1 MSLRIV
7 PPRSGRSPFYT
18 VRGTFAGRTV
28 DASTKTRDAKSAER
42 FKARLE
48 VTIAKQEAENRSP
61 ITFRGAAALYLD
73 FRRPKK
79 ADRQYIERLMVIIG
93 DTELADIRQHT
104 LISAANSLFPD
115 AKPGTKNRNV
125 LVPASAVLHYAAE
138 SKLCPYIRVR
148 KFKEPSPEPRALSKD
163 QARVLMASAEGNM
176 RLILSWLFCQGWRIS
191 DTLRLQWQHI
201 DMKAGTVRYHITKTD
216 RWHVMP
222 LHEDIQQLL
231 GLEATKDFG
240 PVFNWEN
247 KSNFYRALRPLCR
260 RLKIH
265 FTPHMARHS
274 FATWLVNDGVSPQEI
289 MEAGGWQ
296 DHKSV
301 LRYAK
306 LDPTRIR
313 AVINRVKL

>member
-1 MSLRIV
+1 MPLKIV
-7 PPRSGRSPFYT
+7 PPRAGKSPYYY
-18 VRGTFAGRTV
+18 VRGTFAGRV
-28 DASTKTRDAKSAER
+28 IDASTKTRNAKSAER
-42 FKARLE
+42 FKDRLE
-48 VTIAKQEAENRSP
+48 VEIAKQEAENRSP
-61 ITFRGAAALYLD
+61 ITFRGAAVLYLN
-73 FRRPKK
+73 FRQPKK
-79 ADRQYIERLMVIIG
+79 ADRQYIERLMLIIG
-93 DTELADIRQHT
+93 DTELADIRQHV
-104 LISAANSLFPD
+104 LVEAANSLYPN

-148 KFKEPSPEPRALSKD
+148 KFKEPTPEPRALSKD
-163 QARVLMASAEGNM
+163 QARVLMATAEGNM
-176 RLILSWLFCQGWRIS
+176 KLILTWLFCQGWRIS

-201 DMKAGTVRYHITKTD
+201 DLKAGTVRYHITKTD
-216 RWHVMP
+216 QWHVMP
-222 LHEDIQQLL
+222 LHEDIRGLL
-231 GLEATKDFG
+231 NEAPRG
-240 PVFNWEN
+240 IGRVFNWEN

-260 RLKIH
+260 RLKIQ

-274 FATWLVNDGVSPQEI
+274 FATWLVNDGASPQEV

-313 AVINRVKL
+313 SVINRIKT